1 MEKLTLTILTICSV
15 FSLTSERAVTSSAE
29 ISLSDNAMPL
39 KPKIKEIRVE
49 KVSALTG
56 AESPTEMKSLDICGT
71 DLGTMT
77 EIGNRIFFAFG
88 DTFGYEGDICRG
100 IGGPNWRSNVFASTS
115 DHEPSDK
122 IVLRDWLR
130 GPDGKATAIVE
141 GAHEPAFTGKDGEQ
155 TKIPTGMVSVGNRIY
170 LHYMSVHGFSTT
182 GGVWDCNYSNFVYS
196 DDLGKTWTESGVTFG
211 EQNSNFN
218 MLALTGESGLGNE
231 QGTHLYAMG
240 TPCGRFGS
248 ARLARVRKENL
259 LFFDAW
265 EYFSADQ
272 RWTTDPQSAIE
283 IIPAPVGEGSI
294 LWNPG
299 IRRWMYTYLNEK
311 TASIE
316 LREAEYPWGPWTT
329 PHVVA
334 KAAQY
339 PQLYGAFMTPSFLK
353 DEGKSLYF
361 IMSMF
366 GAYNTFVMKATLVTF
381 E

>member
-15 FSLTSERAVTSSAE
+15 FGLTSERAVTSAAG
-29 ISLSDNAMPL
+29 ISLSNNASSL
-39 KPKIKEIRVE
+39 EPKIKEIRVE

-88 DTFGYEGDICRG
+88 DTFGYNGDICRG
-100 IGGPNWRSNVFASTS
+100 IGGPNWRSNVFASTT
-115 DHEPSDK
+115 DHNPSEK
-122 IVLRDWLR
+122 IVLGDWLR
-130 GPDGKATAIVE
+130 GSDGKATAIVE
-141 GAHEPAFTGKDGEQ
+141 GAHQPAFTGKDGEQ
-155 TKIPTGMVSVGNRIY
+155 TKIPTAMVSVGNRIY
-170 LHYMSVHGFSTT
+170 LHYMSVHGFSTA
-182 GGVWDCNYSNFVYS
+182 GGVWDCNYSKFVYS
-196 DDLGKTWTESGVTFG
+196 DDLGKTWKQSDLTFG
-211 EQNSNFN
+211 EQDSNFN
-218 MLALTGESGLGNE
+218 MLALTGESGQGNE
-231 QGTHLYAMG
+231 QGTDIYALG

-248 ARLARVRKENL
+248 VRLARVRKEKLLNL
-259 LFFDAW
+259 DAW
-265 EYFSADQ
+265 EYFSGDQ
-272 RWTTDPQSAIE
+272 RWTAAPKDAIE

-299 IRRWMYTYLNEK
+299 IRRWIYTYLNEK

-334 KAAQY
+334 KAAEY

-353 DEGKSLYF
+353 DQGKSLYF

-366 GAYNTFVMKATLVTF
+366 GAYNTFVMKATLVTY

>member
-1 MEKLTLTILTICSV
+1 
-15 FSLTSERAVTSSAE
+15 
-29 ISLSDNAMPL
+29 DNAMPL

-88 DTFGYEGDICRG
+88 DTFGYEGDVCRG
-100 IGGPNWRSNVFASTS
+100 IDGPNWRSNVFASTI
-115 DHEPSDK
+115 DHNP
-122 IVLRDWLR
+122 
-130 GPDGKATAIVE
+130 
-141 GAHEPAFTGKDGEQ
+141 
-155 TKIPTGMVSVGNRIY
+155 
-170 LHYMSVHGFSTT
+170 SVHI
-182 GGVWDCNYSNFVYS
+182 
-196 DDLGKTWTESGVTFG
+196 
-211 EQNSNFN
+211 
-218 MLALTGESGLGNE
+218 
-231 QGTHLYAMG
+231 YAIG

-299 IRRWMYTYLNEK
+299 IRRWMYTY
-311 TASIE
+311 
-316 LREAEYPWGPWTT
+316 
-329 PHVVA
+329 
-334 KAAQY
+334 
-339 PQLYGAFMTPSFLK
+339 
-353 DEGKSLYF
+353 
-361 IMSMF
+361 
-366 GAYNTFVMKATLVTF
+366 
-381 E
+381 